1 LPLRRVD
8 SIMDLEIVLMWC
20 LYVGALEARKKR
32 QHQGVV
38 CTKRWRQDLASIQLH
53 LASHGLTL

>member
-1 LPLRRVD
+1 
-8 SIMDLEIVLMWC
+8 MDLEIVLMWC